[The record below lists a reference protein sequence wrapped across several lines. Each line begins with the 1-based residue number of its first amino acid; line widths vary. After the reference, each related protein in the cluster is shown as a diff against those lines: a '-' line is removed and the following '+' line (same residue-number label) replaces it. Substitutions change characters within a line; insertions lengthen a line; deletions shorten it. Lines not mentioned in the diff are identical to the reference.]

1 MEIDKLNLSVLKKLL
16 KVFANKN
23 CDTILLMDNF
33 TIDGIYGRYY
43 SIKLNGD
50 YLCCKCSDG
59 RVIEAELDKNGKN
72 NDSFILKYK
81 YSFDNSSSI
90 SNNIPIFKGNTEHFD
105 DDIDLIS
112 NSKILLSMGK
122 NIKIVNDF
130 EFRVSYLT
138 SYLYSYDLDEK
149 DDFIAG
155 EWRWF
160 RMVEDGI
167 IFDNGYSKYLIANDL
182 SKIISINGKKAPTYD
197 ECNSFKESDELE
209 KIRKIFNEN
218 KDYLHP
224 FIVDNVDCI
233 KDVLD
238 NLFVKNLQKAEHCR
252 KTLIICKKELE
263 RFKNLIENLNK
274 RVFLEKEIEK
284 FVEIISISIDKH
296 KLENKSLR
304 KILK

>member
-1 MEIDKLNLSVLKKLL
+1 MKKNNLNLDNLEKLL
-16 KVFANKN
+16 KIFVNKDSD
-23 CDTILLMDNF
+23 CILMMDNF
-33 TIDGIYGRYY
+33 TINGIYGRYY
-43 SIKLNGD
+43 TIHLYGN

-59 RVIEAELDKNGKN
+59 RAIIAELNKSR
-72 NDSFILKYK
+72 NDNFELRYK
-81 YSFDNSSSI
+81 YNFDNNVSI

-122 NIKIVNDF
+122 NIKIVNAF

-138 SYLYSYDLDEK
+138 SYLYSHDLDEK
-149 DDFIAG
+149 DDFLAG

-182 SKIISINGKKAPTYD
+182 SKIISINGKKAPTHD

-209 KIRKIFNEN
+209 KIRRIFNEN

-238 NLFVKNLQKAEHCR
+238 NLYVKNLQKAEHCR

-284 FVEIISISIDKH
+284 FVEIISIAIDKH